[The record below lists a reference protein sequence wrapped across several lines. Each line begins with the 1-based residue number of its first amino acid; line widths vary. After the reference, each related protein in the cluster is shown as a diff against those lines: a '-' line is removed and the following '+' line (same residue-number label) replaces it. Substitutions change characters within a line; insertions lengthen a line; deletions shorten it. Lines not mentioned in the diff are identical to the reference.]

1 MFATSRSLA
10 LAAAIGAVALCLAG
24 CAPGEPEPTASSS
37 TEPSASASASATPSP
52 SPTSD
57 AEPANTDICALLTDA
72 EVTSVLGAAYPV
84 TTYTFGSLVEPT
96 GGQCVWTDDPEGDV
110 FTDDGSTLELIV
122 FVPGSVNPPP
132 AEAPAPGSGAVVATD
147 SGVMFATADRVLWIR
162 VGGAKS
168 VDATA
173 VATAQALGPVVLS
186 RL

>member
-1 MFATSRSLA
+1 MFATNRSRAFAIA
-10 LAAAIGAVALCLAG
+10 LGVIALCLAG
-24 CAPGEPEPTASSS
+24 CVPGGSEPTASS
-37 TEPSASASASATPSP
+37 TAEPSTSVTPSVTPSP
-52 SPTSD
+52 SATTD
-57 AEPANTDICALLTDA
+57 AETANTDICALLTEA

-84 TTYTFGSLVEPT
+84 ATYTFGSLVEPT

-132 AEAPAPGSGAVVATD
+132 AEAPAPGSGAVVATE
-147 SGVMFATADRVLWIR
+147 SGVLFASADRVLWIR